1 MKKYLRLPSFGRFC
15 LYPAL
20 ALSFAFLA
28 MTAYAD
34 DDRKYIPVS
43 DYNRLL
49 IQDRMILAATV
60 GFLCL
65 LLGGIIVM
73 DWNGRNFIINTQPVY
88 DRNHKIRYL
97 LKSVIDIT
105 DINRQKLELQKAME
119 QALAADR
126 AKSYFL
132 ATMKHA
138 GAKWVMCSKSSPL
151 PGILVRR

>member
-73 DWNGRNFIINTQPVY
+73 IRIGQGYDVHQLVEGRKLILCGVPIAHPTG
-88 DRNHKIRYL
+88 L
-97 LKSVIDIT
+97 LEIGRAVQQEWRFNKFFT
-105 DINRQKLELQKAME
+105 
-119 QALAADR
+119 AD
-126 AKSYFL
+126 
-132 ATMKHA
+132 
-138 GAKWVMCSKSSPL
+138 
-151 PGILVRR
+151 